1 MILARSLGLFLS
13 MTVAVHASNNVG
25 YVDSIKNFFHTQL
38 GLSSPVKSTSSS
50 IESSF
55 SAGSSP
61 TKALDLSKMPAVAS
75 STVPVEK
82 TVTLLTA
89 TEVTANAQKN
99 QKAEDDVIF
108 PHIATYKITLDKNG
122 ANNEID
128 DANGIMTIKIWDT
141 GDGWVFEQNSTLF
154 IYSASGEGEQIH
166 TNVATWQDYAGNHY
180 RFNSRTLR
188 NEQEE
193 DVIRGVAHKGAENAP
208 GKIIYHMPNNMEID
222 IPNETIFPLHHLI
235 NAIRHARHG
244 KTVISN
250 TVFDGSAETQEAV
263 AVTTTISQP
272 KEIKIKVDSAIP
284 KGLNLNKVWSMN
296 LGVYPLNSKS
306 ADPEYEIQQDVFDQG
321 IINTMT
327 LDYGNFQVI
336 ATLDKIEFFT

>member
-1 MILARSLGLFLS
+1 MFLARPLGLFLS
-13 MTVAVHASNNVG
+13 MTVAVQAGSNEG
-25 YVDSIKNFFHTQL
+25 YIDSIKNFFHTQL
-38 GLSSPVKSTSSS
+38 GMSSSAKASSTSSTPSLSANSSPVKVSENASVTTPTETTST
-50 IESSF
+50 
-55 SAGSSP
+55 P
-61 TKALDLSKMPAVAS
+61 LTPAEVA
-75 STVPVEK
+75 V
-82 TVTLLTA
+82 
-89 TEVTANAQKN
+89 NAQKD
-99 QKAEDDVIF
+99 QEDVIF
-108 PHIATYKITLDKNG
+108 PHIATYKITLDKSAG
-122 ANNEID
+122 NNEID

-235 NAIRHARHG
+235 NAVRHARHG

-272 KEIKIKVDSAIP
+272 KEVKIKVDSAMP

-306 ADPEYEIQQDVFDQG
+306 VDPEYEIKQDVFDQG

-327 LDYGNFQVI
+327 LDYGNFQVV

>member
-1 MILARSLGLFLS
+1 MFLVRPLGLLLS
-13 MTVAVHASNNVG
+13 MTLAVQADSNKG

-38 GLSSPVKSTSSS
+38 GMSAPAKAPSAS

-55 SAGSSP
+55 SAKSSP
-61 TKALDLSKMPAVAS
+61 AKAPEAAFPAAPAETTAV
-75 STVPVEK
+75 
-82 TVTLLTA
+82 LLTPAELAA
-89 TEVTANAQKN
+89 TQTDQE
-99 QKAEDDVIF
+99 EVIF
-108 PHIATYKITLDKNG
+108 PHIATYKITLDKSAG
-122 ANNEID
+122 NNEID

-141 GDGWVFEQNSTLF
+141 DDGWVFEQNSTLF

-193 DVIRGVAHKGAENAP
+193 DVIRGVAHKGAKNAP
-208 GKIIYHMPNNMEID
+208 GKIIYHLPNYMEID

-235 NAIRHARHG
+235 NAIRYARRG

-250 TVFDGSAETQEAV
+250 IVFDGSAETQEAV

-272 KEIKIKVDSAIP
+272 KEVKIKVDSAIP
-284 KGLNLNKVWSMN
+284 KGLNLSKVWSMN

-306 ADPEYEIQQDVFDQG
+306 ADPEYEIKQDVFDQG

-327 LDYGNFQVI
+327 LDYGNFQVV

>member
-1 MILARSLGLFLS
+1 MFLARLLGLFLF
-13 MTVAVHASNNVG
+13 MTAAVQAGSNEG

-38 GLSSPVKSTSSS
+38 GMPSSAKATPMSLAPSLSASSSPAKVS
-50 IESSF
+50 ENA
-55 SAGSSP
+55 SA
-61 TKALDLSKMPAVAS
+61 PAPAE
-75 STVPVEK
+75 T
-82 TVTLLTA
+82 TATLLTPA
-89 TEVTANAQKN
+89 EMNASTQKD
-99 QKAEDDVIF
+99 QEDVIF
-108 PHIATYKITLDKNG
+108 PHIATYKITLDKSAG
-122 ANNEID
+122 NNEID

-193 DVIRGVAHKGAENAP
+193 DVIRGVAHKGAEVAP
-208 GKIIYHMPNNMEID
+208 GAENVGSGKVIYHMPNNMEIN

-263 AVTTTISQP
+263 AVTTTISQS
-272 KEIKIKVDSAIP
+272 KEVKIKVDSAIP
-284 KGLNLNKVWSMN
+284 KGLNLSKVWSMN

-306 ADPEYEIQQDVFDQG
+306 ADPEYEIKQDVFDQG

-327 LDYGNFQVI
+327 LDYGNFQVV